1 MATYTDTWTA
11 DPLTGKDVGL
21 FFGVIH
27 EGITPT
33 GTPNDTLTKFIID
46 PDTYGPF
53 YPATSQ
59 TKTFLAGKTDI
70 AVYDDGVAATID
82 SFDPATGEATLN
94 ASPATGSV
102 MTADVVEQRELY
114 IAQNAKLT
122 PKQDEEDLDQ
132 LRCSETIKS
141 YGNIEFTLTADFK
154 VADLEAMK
162 LIFEETTTDGI
173 YRYPEEP
180 PTIYCCIVIYEN
192 SVIKGLIYCDEVR
205 ADFTD
210 IISAKAGKDAV
221 ENGFELTI
229 GSEPLLVDVALSA
242 T

>member
-1 MATYTDTWTA
+1 MPTYTDTWTA

-27 EGITPT
+27 EGVTPT
-33 GTPNDTLTKFIID
+33 GTPNDTLQDFVLD
-46 PDTYGPF
+46 PSTYGPF

-59 TKTFLAGKTDI
+59 TKTFLAGKTDVS
-70 AVYDDGVAATID
+70 VYDDGVEATI
-82 SFDPATGEATLN
+82 STFDPTTGT
-94 ASPATGSV
+94 ASLSAAPAKDSV
-102 MTADVVEQRELY
+102 MTADCVEQRELY

-122 PKQDEEDLDQ
+122 PNQDEEDLNQ
-132 LRCSETIKS
+132 LRCSETLKS

-162 LIFEETTTDGI
+162 IIFEETTTDGI

-180 PTIYCCIVIYEN
+180 PEIYCCIVLYEN
-192 SVIKGLIYCDEVR
+192 SSITGLIYCDDVR

-229 GSEPLLVDVALSA
+229 GSVPLLVDVALSS